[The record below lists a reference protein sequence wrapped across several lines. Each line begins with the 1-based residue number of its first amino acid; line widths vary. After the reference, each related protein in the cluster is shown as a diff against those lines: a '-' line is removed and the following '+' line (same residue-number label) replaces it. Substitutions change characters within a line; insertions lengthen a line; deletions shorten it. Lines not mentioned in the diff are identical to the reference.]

1 MKEKIGQMSEMKIK
15 IDSDLLLKAA
25 AHAESRGMTLE
36 EYIQEF
42 VTMLKEEKWKDEQ
55 N

>member
-1 MKEKIGQMSEMKIK
+1 MSEMKIK

-42 VTMLKEEKWKDEQ
+42 VTMLKEEKWKNESSISG

>member
-1 MKEKIGQMSEMKIK
+1 MSDMKIK
-15 IDSDLLLKAA
+15 FDSELLLKAA
-25 AHAESRGMTLE
+25 THAESRGMTLE

-42 VTMLKEEKWKDEQ
+42 VTMLKEEKWKDESSISG